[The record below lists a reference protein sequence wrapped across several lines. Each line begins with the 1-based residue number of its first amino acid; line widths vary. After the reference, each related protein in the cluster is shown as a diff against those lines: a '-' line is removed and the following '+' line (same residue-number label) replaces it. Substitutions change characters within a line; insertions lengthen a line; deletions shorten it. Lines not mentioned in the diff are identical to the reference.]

1 MNIDQPA
8 GHFAG
13 GFGLST
19 FQGNKGHFPI
29 SDKSLL
35 LGHEAPQDYHFVGI
49 SDNAPHLAHLCGF
62 RDRLAHLVLTR

>member
-13 GFGLST
+13 GFGIST

-29 SDKSLL
+29 SHKSPHQKHTKAQPVFSGRAFLKSCSSIDQ
-35 LGHEAPQDYHFVGI
+35 AASDGI
-49 SDNAPHLAHLCGF
+49 IA
-62 RDRLAHLVLTR
+62 